1 MKSRPPLDDRNA
13 IFSKS
18 IYLYGAGGALI
29 YGFWAFSM
37 GFISLF
43 IEEIGISLSFILC
56 HVFSKKKIAAASI
69 TLGISTIIFTS
80 IHFCWLFGWESGTQI
95 FILALLPLVATSEN
109 LSDHLKRV
117 LIPLLLLLNL
127 ILWFLLRNHTPLIA
141 LPAPMDSLM
150 NLINQVV
157 AIGVIT
163 LSFYVYGR
171 TFLRSEKE
179 MVQAHDIMEGMANT
193 DALTG
198 IYNRRFIEE
207 HFISCLMESSG
218 LSCPVIIALLDI
230 DNFKSINDT
239 YGHNNGDIILKSLVD
254 RLSRNL
260 REDDYIG
267 RWGGEE
273 FLIVLRKCCSEQK
286 GIEIIGRLREI
297 IADEPFEI
305 TENRTITVTATMGV
319 ARGRG
324 NIRSWE
330 DIIAEADQCL
340 YEGKRAGKN
349 RVVSRIGGGGETCW
363 RKGCFF
369 PLPLHALSS
378 CPCGAN

>member
-1 MKSRPPLDDRNA
+1 
-13 IFSKS
+13 
-18 IYLYGAGGALI
+18 
-29 YGFWAFSM
+29 
-37 GFISLF
+37 
-43 IEEIGISLSFILC
+43 
-56 HVFSKKKIAAASI
+56 
-69 TLGISTIIFTS
+69 
-80 IHFCWLFGWESGTQI
+80 
-95 FILALLPLVATSEN
+95 
-109 LSDHLKRV
+109 
-117 LIPLLLLLNL
+117 
-127 ILWFLLRNHTPLIA
+127 
-141 LPAPMDSLM
+141 MDSLM

-163 LSFYVYGR
+163 LSFYVYDR

-319 ARGRG
+319 ARGRE

-330 DIIAEADQCL
+330 DIIAEAEQCL

-349 RVVSRIGGGGETCW
+349 RVVSRIGGDGETC
-363 RKGCFF
+363 
-369 PLPLHALSS
+369 
-378 CPCGAN
+378 